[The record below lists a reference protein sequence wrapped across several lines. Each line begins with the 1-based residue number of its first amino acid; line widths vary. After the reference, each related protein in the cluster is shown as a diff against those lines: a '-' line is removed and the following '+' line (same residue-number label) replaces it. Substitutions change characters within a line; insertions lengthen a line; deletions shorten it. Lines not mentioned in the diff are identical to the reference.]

1 MNTNKTINTFT
12 NHLITAAM
20 PLLLLTIKLKATKNH
35 KNPNKL
41 RQQIINEIHQFEIR
55 ANNADYPARIVLA
68 ARYCI
73 CTALDEI
80 VLCTTWGN
88 QSDWA
93 QHTLLSSIQKETWGG
108 ERFFIIL
115 NKMAETPKEN
125 LAILELLY
133 LLLSLGYEG
142 KYYNETKN
150 MLDDIRQQL
159 FQTITTQ
166 RELPNKITSS
176 KPNNISLLAK
186 SKIIPTWK
194 IVTLTSSLL
203 FAMFCSFNYA
213 TANQAKTTL
222 QQLTNIN
229 PTNFTVSEPFKK
241 TKTINKK
248 HRRYSGEYYF

>member
-1 MNTNKTINTFT
+1 MYTNKTT

-20 PLLLLTIKLKATKNH
+20 PLLLLIIKLKATKTH
-35 KNPNKL
+35 KNPNEL
-41 RQQIINEIHQFEIR
+41 RQQIINEIHQFEIK
-55 ANNADYPARIVLA
+55 ANNAGHPTRIVLA

-73 CTALDEI
+73 CTALDET
-80 VLCTTWGN
+80 VLCTAWGN

-115 NKMAETPKEN
+115 NKMTEAPKEN

-150 MLDDIRQQL
+150 MLDGIRQQL

-166 RELPNKITSS
+166 RELSNEITSS
-176 KPNNISLLAK
+176 KPSNIPLPAK

-194 IVTLTSSLL
+194 IVTLTTSLL
-203 FAMFCSFNYA
+203 FAMFCIFNFA

-222 QQLTNIN
+222 QQLTNIS
-229 PTNFTVSEPFKK
+229 PTHFTLNEPIKK
-241 TKTINKK
+241 TKTNNKK
-248 HRRYSGEYYF
+248 HKRYTGEYYF